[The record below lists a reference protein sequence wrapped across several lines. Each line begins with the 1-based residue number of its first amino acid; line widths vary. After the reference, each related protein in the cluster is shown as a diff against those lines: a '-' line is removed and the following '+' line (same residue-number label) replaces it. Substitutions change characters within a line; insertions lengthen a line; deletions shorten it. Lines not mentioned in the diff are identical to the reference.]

1 MSHTRWEY
9 AKLMRERGF
18 RVTPQRQLILDAI
31 CAAGG
36 HTTFDEIYA
45 RVQRTTNAVNRATV
59 YRALDFL
66 CKLRLVVGADLG
78 GGHMVYEIAGDTPH
92 HHLVCRG
99 CGAQQE
105 ISHKTITGLFARLE
119 REHQFHVDLNH
130 VALSGLCCG
139 CYEAECRAGRQPAPL
154 PPAAR
159 TANGPAAKGRS
170 PEAAAHKVAP
180 RKPRRA

>member
-1 MSHTRWEY
+1 
-9 AKLMRERGF
+9 MRERGY

-45 RVQRTTNAVNRATV
+45 RVQRTTSAVNRATV

-92 HHLVCRG
+92 HHLVCRA
-99 CGAQQE
+99 CGQQQE
-105 ISHKTITGLFARLE
+105 VSHKTIKGMFTRLE

-130 VALSGLCCG
+130 VALTGLCCT
-139 CYEAECRAGRQPAPL
+139 CYEAECRAGRQPAQF

-159 TANGPAAKGRS
+159 AAHGQAARSRS
-170 PEAAAHKVAP
+170 PKSAAPKPALH
-180 RKPRRA
+180 KPRRA